1 MSNPTGNVYLQVYNK
16 ASGKFIEIPENVAAI
31 AFIAET
37 GVSGF
42 FPLSGFSFS
51 NSIRIR
57 NEIRNMPI
65 NLGLG
70 NITGSQ
76 LGGSVGSSNGDYL
89 TDIHLITG
97 GFRGNYNFGTSNFS
111 INSVNNYALGIFNY
125 GAYNTRCFTLG
136 AGNINSGQF
145 VSLNLGFSNSLNS
158 GERVS
163 VFGQSN
169 TLDSGLDL
177 ILVGSQNTISE
188 IKDYLI
194 LGSNNQIL
202 KSSNHK
208 ILGNTNYLSGDISG
222 ADFFDSIFSFGD
234 FNTFKNS
241 NFALNFGNNNTY
253 QSSYQNINIGNDN
266 TNFNNQQNVVFGSLN
281 DSQGTG
287 NYIFGNTNII
297 NGVVNNIYGDNN
309 STNSNDVNATI
320 FGNNNNLSGTNSSSI
335 FGSNNTLDQEIINIL
350 YQVELTG
357 ITGLG
362 VGQTLFTG
370 VTGYVML
377 GGYKNIPGSGGN
389 NNFFIGNNN
398 QTSLNQSS
406 YILGDGN
413 QVLNNLTS
421 YVFGSSNYLE
431 KNTNSYAFGSNNSV
445 SGFQNYV
452 IGNNNTIRSG
462 DYNSILIG
470 ISHEFTG
477 AYKVASVNIASV
489 DSSIEVAPNEVKIN
503 SPTRMKFN
511 NEHVTVASDLNNYL
525 NTSNGLSN
533 SGSFGSYVINDPNY
547 TTLADQIELQSF
559 AYSGRENRYYGG
571 FSGFNASSLNAYNFT
586 GFFRQQPVLF
596 YGGLHSI
603 YGNNFYQSNDQDFE
617 ILFSR
622 DVEPVTGNWII
633 SPKSSLG
640 LLFYNKSTN
649 TGIFP
654 VSNWITTGSPAN
666 ITKVTGYNPAPSFTY
681 SSSFTGFSPKQ
692 KINSSTLYSSNYFS
706 NFGITS
712 YPSTQDD
719 IAVLYGAHT
728 DPKNNPSWLIID
740 KYSSGVYYIN
750 KSVPLT
756 TTPQTGWI
764 ATGYMGYTGRNPED
778 LTNALSGIK
787 ISLGT
792 RSGII
797 SSYDPTYGTIYVP
810 FFY

>member
-1 MSNPTGNVYLQVYNK
+1 MSTPTGNVYLQVYNK
-16 ASGKFIEIPENVAAI
+16 SAGKFVEIPENIGSI

-37 GVSGF
+37 GVSGV

-51 NSIRIR
+51 NSIRIK
-57 NEIRNMPI
+57 NEIQNMPI

-169 TLDSGLDL
+169 TLDSGLDS

-281 DSQGTG
+281 NSQGTG

-362 VGQTLFTG
+362 VGQTPGTG
-370 VTGYVML
+370 VTGYVIL
-377 GGYKNIPGSGGN
+377 GGYAGVPGSGGN

-398 QTSLNQSS
+398 QTSLNQFS
-406 YILGDGN
+406 YIVGDGN
-413 QVLNNLTS
+413 QILNNTSS

-431 KNTNSYAFGSNNSV
+431 KNTNSYAFGANNSV

-452 IGNNNTIRSG
+452 IGNNNTVRSG

-489 DSSIEVAPNEVKIN
+489 DSNIEVSPNEVKIN
-503 SPTRMKFN
+503 SPSRMKFN
-511 NEHVTVASDLNNYL
+511 NEDVTVASDLNNYL

-533 SGSFGSYVINDPNY
+533 GGSFGSYIINDPNY
-547 TTLADQIELQSF
+547 TSLADQIELQSF
-559 AYSGRENRYYGG
+559 AYSGTEDRYYGG
-571 FSGFNASSLNAYNFT
+571 FSGLNTSYPNAYDFT
-586 GFFRQQPVLF
+586 GFFRKQTVFSYQ
-596 YGGLHSI
+596 GQHSI
-603 YGNNFYQSNDQDFE
+603 FGNYYYQADNENFE

-622 DVEPVTGNWII
+622 DIEAITGNWII

-649 TGIFP
+649 TGVFP
-654 VSNWITTGSPAN
+654 LSNWEISGSNVFGVGITGRD
-666 ITKVTGYNPAPSFTY
+666 PAPSFTY
-681 SSSFTGFSPKQ
+681 SSSFTGFFPAQ
-692 KINSSTLYSSNYFS
+692 KINSSTTYTSNYF
-706 NFGITS
+706 NNIGNIS
-712 YPSTQDD
+712 YPSTQDV
-719 IAVLYGAHT
+719 AVLYGNHT
-728 DPKNNPSWLIID
+728 DPKFDPTWLIID
-740 KYSSGVYYIN
+740 KYSSGLYYIN
-750 KSVPLT
+750 NSIPIT
-756 TTPQTGWI
+756 TTPQTGWV
-764 ATGYMGYTGRNPED
+764 ATGYMGYTGGIPED
-778 LTNALSGIK
+778 STNALSGIK

-797 SSYDPTYGTIYVP
+797 SSYDSTYGNVYIP

>member
-16 ASGKFIEIPENVAAI
+16 SAGKFIEIPENVAAI

-37 GVSGF
+37 GVSGV

-70 NITGSQ
+70 NVTGSQ
-76 LGGSVGSSNGDYL
+76 LGGGVGFNNRD
-89 TDIHLITG
+89 DISDIELITG
-97 GFRGNYNFGTSNFS
+97 GYVGNYNFGYANFS
-111 INSVNNYALGIFNY
+111 TNSVNNYALGGFNY
-125 GAYNTRCFTLG
+125 NAYNVRCFTLG
-136 AGNINSGQF
+136 GANVSSGQF
-145 VSLNLGFSNSLNS
+145 NSLNVGFSNSLNS
-158 GERVS
+158 GERLS
-163 VFGQSN
+163 VLGQYN
-169 TLDSGLDL
+169 TLDSGLNL
-177 ILVGSQNTISE
+177 ILVGSENTISQ
-188 IKDYLI
+188 IQDYLI

-222 ADFFDSIFSFGD
+222 ADSSDSISSFGD

-241 NFALNFGNNNTY
+241 NFALNFGNNNIY
-253 QSSYQNINIGNDN
+253 ESSYENINIGNDN
-266 TNFNNQQNVVFGSLN
+266 TNFHDEQNVIFGSLN
-281 DSQGTG
+281 DSRGTG
-287 NYIFGNTNII
+287 NYIFGENNAI
-297 NGVVNNIYGDNN
+297 NGFLNNIYGDNN
-309 STNSNDVNATI
+309 STNSNDVNAAI

-357 ITGLG
+357 ITGAG
-362 VGQTLFTG
+362 PTLFTG

-398 QTSLNQSS
+398 QTSLNQFS

-413 QVLNNLTS
+413 QILNNTSS

-431 KNTNSYAFGSNNSV
+431 KNTNSYAFGANNSV

-452 IGNNNTIRSG
+452 IGNNNVIRSG

-477 AYKVASVNIASV
+477 DFKIASINIASV

-503 SPTRMKFN
+503 SPSRMKFN
-511 NEHVTVASDLNNYL
+511 NEHVVVASDINEFLDS
-525 NTSNGLSN
+525 SNGLSN
-533 SGSFGSYVINDPNY
+533 SGSFASFIINDPNY

-559 AYSGRENRYYGG
+559 AYSGKEDRYYGG
-571 FSGFNASSLNAYNFT
+571 FSGFNASSPNAYNFT
-586 GFFRQQPVLF
+586 GFFRKQPAL
-596 YGGLHSI
+596 YYNGLHSI
-603 YGNNFYQSNDQDFE
+603 YGNNFYQSNDENFE

-622 DVEPVTGNWII
+622 DIELITGNWII
-633 SPKSSLG
+633 SPKSNLG
-640 LLFYNKSTN
+640 FLFYNKSTN
-649 TGIFP
+649 TGVFP
-654 VSNWITTGSPAN
+654 VSNWIITGSSLIDQA
-666 ITKVTGYNPAPSFTY
+666 TGYNPAPSFEY
-681 SSSFTGFSPKQ
+681 SSSFTGFFPKQ
-692 KINSSTLYSSNYFS
+692 KINSSQTYTSNYFN
-706 NFGITS
+706 NFGNAS
-712 YPSTQDD
+712 YPSAEDV
-719 IAVLYGAHT
+719 AVLYGNHT
-728 DPKNNPSWLIID
+728 DPKFNPTWLIID
-740 KYSSGVYYIN
+740 KYSSGIYYIN
-750 KSVPLT
+750 NSIAST

-764 ATGYMGYTGRNPED
+764 ATGYMGYTGRNPQD
-778 LTNALSGIK
+778 LTNAIFNTGIK

-797 SSYDPTYGTIYVP
+797 SSYDPTFGTIYIP